1 MLKVVRMIIARK
13 CVERK
18 APLIATD
25 RDVYAL
31 TGKNMEEQLAE
42 AMPLAARRKIKI
54 GETFNG
60 IYYKIL

>member
-1 MLKVVRMIIARK
+1 MIIARK
-13 CVERK
+13 CVGRK

-31 TGKNMEEQLAE
+31 TGKNLEEQPAE
-42 AMPLAARRKIKI
+42 AMPLAEQRKIKI

>member
-1 MLKVVRMIIARK
+1 MLKAVRMIIARK

-31 TGKNMEEQLAE
+31 TGKNLEEQLAE
-42 AMPLAARRKIKI
+42 AMPLAEQRKIKI

>member
-1 MLKVVRMIIARK
+1 MLKTIKMIIGRK

-31 TGKNMEEQLAE
+31 TGKNLEEQLAE
-42 AMPLAARRKIKI
+42 AMPLATQRKIKI

-60 IYYKIL
+60 IYYRVL